1 MVQNLVL
8 NNSDFNFSISS
19 DQLRA
24 TQDQPKVVATTGT
37 NAAVVADLR
46 GQLESGAL
54 PGGALAYAGSGI
66 HAEYSA

>member
-8 NNSDFNFSISS
+8 NNSDRAFSAVS

-24 TQDQPKVVATTGT
+24 NDDQAKVIATPGT
-37 NAAVVADLR
+37 TAAVVANLR

-54 PGGALAYAGSGI
+54 ASSGSGI
-66 HAEYSA
+66 NADYSA

>member
-8 NNSDFNFSISS
+8 NNSDFNFSAQS

-24 TQDQPKVVATTGT
+24 NFDQTKVVPTPGT
-37 NAAVVADLR
+37 DAAILSNLR
-46 GQLESGAL
+46 AQLESSSL
-54 PGGALAYAGSGI
+54 TGGPLRSAGSGI

>member
-8 NNSDFNFSISS
+8 NNADRAFSTIS

-24 TQDQPKVVATTGT
+24 NDDQPKVIPTPGT
-37 NAAVVADLR
+37 NAAVAANLR

-54 PGGALAYAGSGI
+54 ASSGAGI
-66 HAEYSA
+66 NAEYSA

>member
-8 NNSDFNFSISS
+8 NNSDFNFSAQS

-24 TQDQPKVVATTGT
+24 SDDRAKVVATPGT
-37 NAAVVADLR
+37 DAAVLSNLR
-46 GQLESGAL
+46 AQLESGAL